1 MRPRV
6 SMTGPA
12 RWGLAAMACGVA
24 LMTVACGSSSSSTA
38 SGGSSSPAAASPP
51 AAATP
56 SVSAASSA
64 LCADAAALRTSLDK
78 LTHIQAGAGKG
89 AVDEVKT
96 DLADVKTAAT
106 SFASDAKG
114 QWQSQTS
121 SLKSAL
127 TSLQTEVQK
136 LAANPSTAGV
146 SSVVTALGQV
156 TTAASQLFAAVGKD
170 CPSGT

>member
-1 MRPRV
+1 MKPRGSV
-6 SMTGPA
+6 TGPA
-12 RWGLAAMACGVA
+12 RWRLAAIACGVA
-24 LMTVACGSSSSSTA
+24 LLTVACGSSSSSTA
-38 SGGSSSPAAASPP
+38 SGASSASAAAS
-51 AAATP
+51 P

-78 LTHIQAGAGKG
+78 LTKIQASAGQG
-89 AVDEVKT
+89 AVNEVKA
-96 DLADVKTAAT
+96 DLANVKTAAT
-106 SFASDAKG
+106 SFANDAKG

-127 TSLQTEVQK
+127 TSLQTAVQK
-136 LAANPSTAGV
+136 VAANPTTAGV

-156 TTAASQLFAAVGKD
+156 STAAEHLFAAVGKD